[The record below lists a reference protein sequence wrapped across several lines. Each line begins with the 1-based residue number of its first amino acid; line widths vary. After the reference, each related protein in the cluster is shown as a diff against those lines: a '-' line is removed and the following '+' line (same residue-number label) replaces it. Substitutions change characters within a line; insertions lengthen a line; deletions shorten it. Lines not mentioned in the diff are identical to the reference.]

1 MSVVK
6 TSKIM
11 HPDAESG
18 GLELSPDGSISFDGE
33 DALATESYVDTQV
46 SAATTGLAT
55 ESYVSSEIAGATT
68 GLATETFVNE
78 KIAEADPLGLIL
90 ALGG

>member
-1 MSVVK
+1 MSVIK

-18 GLELSPDGSISFDGE
+18 GLELSPDGSIAFDGE
-33 DALATESYVDTQV
+33 DSIATESYVDAEV
-46 SAATTGLAT
+46 AGAVDGLA
-55 ESYVSSEIAGATT
+55 S
-68 GLATETFVNE
+68 ETFVNE

>member
-18 GLELSPDGSISFDGE
+18 GLELHSDGSIFFDGE
-33 DALATESYVDTQV
+33 DAIATESYV
-46 SAATTGLAT
+46 G
-55 ESYVSSEIAGATT
+55 SEIAGATT
-68 GLATETFVNE
+68 GLASETFVNE